1 MIFIRFI
8 YIGTILRNGL
18 GDRSSLCCGMSRI
31 VIADICSISVAN
43 QSTGHY
49 FAVAQNYLDIFKN
62 SDEVWV
68 AGGPIYNQRFAS
80 NLIQLPYN
88 FVVGDSKWGEKWR
101 ELMNCRALCK
111 MVAKDDILIMQSVA
125 LVTAFVGLALFLHKP
140 CRLFFIQYNTESIN
154 SPLKKL
160 LWKIVQSKVRGN
172 ICSFIS
178 VAQAY
183 GKPYVIVPD
192 YIYTQEQ
199 QMSFPSYDEREY
211 DICMLGHIYRDKGV
225 VDALQYLKGKGLK
238 IVVAGKVG
246 EPDLE
251 SELKI
256 IAQTDKM
263 IDLRMGYLKETEY
276 HALMANSRYCM
287 LNYRGK
293 YNEHSSGVIY
303 DALFHGTPVLAT
315 NTISTKMVK
324 EYGLGISFDNL
335 NNLDTRKFSDVNAYV
350 TFQSQ
355 ILLYLREQRKTIE
368 QLSDFLHH
376 I

>member
-1 MIFIRFI
+1 
-8 YIGTILRNGL
+8 
-18 GDRSSLCCGMSRI
+18 MSRI
-31 VIADICSISVAN
+31 IIADICSISVAN

-49 FAVAQNYLDIFKN
+49 FAVAQNYLDMFKN
-62 SDEVWV
+62 SEDVWV

-80 NLIQLPYN
+80 RLIRLPYN
-88 FVVGDSKWGEKWR
+88 FVSGDSKMVEKWH
-101 ELMNCRALCK
+101 ELMNCRALCNK
-111 MVAKDDILIMQSVA
+111 VAKDDILIMQSVA
-125 LVTAFVGLALFLHKP
+125 LVTAFVGLTLFLHKP

-172 ICSFIS
+172 ICTFST

-192 YIYTQEQ
+192 YIYTKENQD
-199 QMSFPSYDEREY
+199 SFLSFSERDY

-225 VDALQYLKGKGLK
+225 VEALRYLKGNGLK
-238 IVVAGKVG
+238 IVVAGKLG

-251 SELKI
+251 SELKDI
-256 IAQTDKM
+256 TQTDKM
-263 IDLRMGYLKETEY
+263 IDLRLGYITENAY
-276 HALMANSRYCM
+276 HALMANSKYCM
-287 LNYRGK
+287 LNYRGR

-315 NTISTKMVK
+315 NTKSTKMVK
-324 EYGLGISFDNL
+324 EYGLGICFDNV
-335 NNLDTRKFSDVNAYV
+335 NNLDITKLSDVSAYE
-350 TFQSQ
+350 TFLSQ
-355 ILLYLREQRKTIE
+355 IQHYLQDQRKKIE